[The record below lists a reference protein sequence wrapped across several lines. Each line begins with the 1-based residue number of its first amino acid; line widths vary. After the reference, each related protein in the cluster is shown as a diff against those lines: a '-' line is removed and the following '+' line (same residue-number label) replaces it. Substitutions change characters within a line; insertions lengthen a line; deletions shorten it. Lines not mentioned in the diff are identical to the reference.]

1 MSNGGLLEKA
11 KEQQMVDEV
20 VAEAVPGAVVNIPVR
35 DVGIVDILKT
45 LLLFA
50 IVPFALI
57 MWFGIYMD
65 FIPLS
70 ILVPVTIIASF
81 AVVWWRLR
89 IGLPGKDGFSQI
101 RAAIVVGAYFVLLG
115 FPLILGTVLQ
125 GEMSMG
131 EIEFSDD
138 GDTMVVKIRQNSL
151 TSPTIDADVTIEQ
164 SGDVV
169 WSTTSSFSISKSDGK
184 GDYGSISFAVSDFYA
199 DNALPDSP
207 YTIQIIA
214 GSSTMMATLDSASLS
229 RTVTGVQ
236 GSTSGAI
243 STNSDNCEGNKN
255 SCLMGV
261 ALTAWAG
268 LETLGGLPPAGL
280 VEADYTLDARMEYA
294 GNSVVTYPTVTVVNG
309 QASWDS
315 SSGEYGTGS
324 AMVGSEG
331 SQLPLAGS
339 VQNAALNTLYIPKED
354 WQEND
359 YGCYHFIVEVTQI
372 SPWSDGSVVSHTSYY
387 EYSEEGADDEGNP
400 ATDEAWTVASSC

>member
-1 MSNGGLLEKA
+1 
-11 KEQQMVDEV
+11 
-20 VAEAVPGAVVNIPVR
+20 
-35 DVGIVDILKT
+35 
-45 LLLFA
+45 
-50 IVPFALI
+50 
-57 MWFGIYMD
+57 MWFGIYLD

-101 RAAIVVGAYFVLLG
+101 RAAIVVGAYLVLLG

-184 GDYGSISFAVSDFYA
+184 GDYGSISLAVSDFYA

-294 GNSVVTYPTVTVVNG
+294 GNIVVTYPIVTVVNG

>member
-20 VAEAVPGAVVNIPVR
+20 VAEAVPGTVIPSPDR
-35 DVGIVDILKT
+35 DIGFVDILKT
-45 LLLFA
+45 LLIFA
-50 IVPFALI
+50 VAPLAVI
-57 MWFGIYMD
+57 MWFGVYLD

-70 ILVPVTIIASF
+70 ILVPVTIITSF
-81 AVVWWRLR
+81 AIVWWRLQ
-89 IGLPGKDGFSQI
+89 IGVPGKEGFSQI
-101 RAAIVVGAYFVLLG
+101 RAIIVAGAYLVLLG

-151 TSPTIDADVTIEQ
+151 TSPTIEADISIEQ
-164 SGDVV
+164 SGTVV
-169 WSTTSSFSISKSDGK
+169 WSGSKSFSISKSDGK
-184 GDYGSISFAVSDFYA
+184 GDYGSISFSVSEFYA
-199 DNALPDSP
+199 DNALPNSP
-207 YTIQIIA
+207 YTIQIDT
-214 GSSTMMATLDSASLS
+214 GSTVMSATLDSASLS

-294 GNSVVTYPTVTVVNG
+294 GSSVVTYPTVTVVNG
-309 QASWDS
+309 QATWNSN
-315 SSGEYGTGS
+315 SGEYGTGS

-339 VQNAALNTLYIPKED
+339 VQDAALNTLYIPKED

-359 YGCYHFIVEVTQI
+359 YGCYQFIVEVTQI
-372 SPWSDGSVVSHTSYY
+372 SPWSDGSVVSHNSFY

-400 ATDEAWTVASSC
+400 ATDEAWTVVSSC